1 MRFFGTCAALAC
13 ILVTSACSGDGSFGR
28 KDQGQ
33 KLVNECL
40 IETGIPGAYSSPAG
54 QKVPVVSPVE
64 NAGGTREG
72 AASINAC
79 IRHKAA
85 ASGQTVTTQ
94 VSGTTS
100 KTTYT
105 YGMPRA
111 AKKRS
116 VFSRP
121 ATRRAPVG
129 TSSFCPKYASVL
141 YGGTTYCV
149 GN

>member
-1 MRFFGTCAALAC
+1 MRFIAKCTALSC
-13 ILVTSACSGDGSFGR
+13 ILVTSACSGDGTFGR
-28 KDQGQ
+28 KDPGQ

-54 QKVPVVSPVE
+54 QDVPTVSPLE
-64 NAGGTREG
+64 RAGGTREG

-85 ASGQTVTTQ
+85 ARGQTVTTQ
-94 VSGTTS
+94 VSGTTTT
-100 KTTYT
+100 KTYT
-105 YGMPRA
+105 YGTPPA
-111 AKKRS
+111 TKKRS
-116 VFSRP
+116 VFSRS
-121 ATRRAPVG
+121 TSRRAPVG

-141 YGGTTYCV
+141 YGGTTYCI